1 MKCCICKNK
10 IYECEE
16 SSASIFMMSGFGV
29 PKYVC
34 KDCEDVIETVSN
46 GKEPDKI
53 EEACRKLGE
62 ALTAGNT
69 EDMNVINEVNSIIT
83 DAAERAAAIREG
95 TYDFALEEEMKKEAE
110 AEEQFEI
117 TEDLMETEEDRRKD
131 ERDAKVN
138 RVMDTVFAWI
148 SGVVIGGALIYFI
161 YNLIF

>member
-1 MKCCICKNK
+1 
-10 IYECEE
+10 
-16 SSASIFMMSGFGV
+16 
-29 PKYVC
+29 
-34 KDCEDVIETVSN
+34 
-46 GKEPDKI
+46 
-53 EEACRKLGE
+53 
-62 ALTAGNT
+62 
-69 EDMNVINEVNSIIT
+69 MNVINEVNSMIT

-117 TEDLMETEEDRRKD
+117 TEDLMETEEDRQKD

-138 RVMDTVFAWI
+138 RVIDTVFAWI